1 MGLTPAVKVRA
12 CAPRGRSAKFTR
24 MVSVTDEPA
33 GPASRTAGSQTL
45 ARGISALKMIAASQ
59 QGMAIQD
66 VADQLGVHRTI
77 AYRIL
82 NTLSDSA
89 LIRRGEDN
97 KYRGA
102 SGLLALAGAAHSA
115 MRAAALPVLTELAD
129 HLQQTVSLL
138 VKEGPDAVALAVVEP
153 RNLTYRISFTEGSRH
168 PLNRGAAGH
177 AISSCASPTEHDSE
191 PVREARAKGYSLTY
205 GEVEP
210 NMFGLAAPIQGE
222 AWEGAACVNLITTR
236 KELAESAIPAIIE
249 AAARIASRLA

>member
-1 MGLTPAVKVRA
+1 MTE
-12 CAPRGRSAKFTR
+12 
-24 MVSVTDEPA
+24 EPT

-45 ARGISALKMIAASQ
+45 ARGISVLKTIAGSQ

-66 VADQLGVHRTI
+66 VADELGVHRTI

-82 NTLSDSA
+82 NTLSDSG

-115 MRAAALPVLTELAD
+115 MRAAALPVLTEVAEQ
-129 HLQQTVSLL
+129 LQQTVALL
-138 VKEGPDAVALAVVEP
+138 VKEGGEAVALAVVEP
-153 RNLTYRISFTEGSRH
+153 RNVTYRISFSEGSRH

-177 AISSCASPTEHDSE
+177 AISSCRPPAEHDSE
-191 PVREARAKGYSLTY
+191 AVREARSQGYSLTY

-222 AWEGAACVNLITTR
+222 SWESAACINLITTR
-236 KELAESAIPAIIE
+236 RELAESAIPVLIE

>member
-1 MGLTPAVKVRA
+1 MLLQDWPTKL
-12 CAPRGRSAKFTR
+12 TR

-33 GPASRTAGSQTL
+33 GPPSRTAGSQTL

-89 LIRRGEDN
+89 LIRRGDDN

-153 RNLTYRISFTEGSRH
+153 RNLTYRISFSEGSRH

-177 AISSCASPTEHDSE
+177 AISSCAPPTKHDSE

-222 AWEGAACVNLITTR
+222 AWGSAACINLITTR

-249 AAARIASRLA
+249 AATRIASRLA